1 KTRGRA
7 WVTRAPVRLGGERRG
22 EYQVKTGTMQQHFG
36 AVISDREPEPK
47 DLAASQELEKFLK
60 AMGLYENDEGSRRRT
75 GVLRMLLGLVKD
87 WSLKLAAEEGLSRD
101 DVSPA
106 TLKTFGSYHLGVH
119 TPDADIDVLCLA
131 PRHCSRDAFF
141 TSFCEMLANHPEI
154 DELFPVPEAYTPVI
168 KFKAQGVSI
177 DMLFCSLHYPALPR
191 SCNVHVEE
199 HLRHLDDAGVRSLN
213 GVRVA
218 ELILSMVPNHG
229 AFRTT
234 LRAVKEWARRRGVYS
249 NVLGCLGG
257 VNWAILVA
265 FVVQRYPKAPPSVL
279 LSKFFLM
286 YHRWKWPNHVS
297 LNELQNLQ
305 EKNFT
310 EGFPMHSVW
319 NPVTNPRDKAH
330 LMPIITP
337 AYPAMN
343 SSYNVGEPQM
353 RLIRQEIARGWRLTR
368 GISAGVA
375 SWANLFERSDF
386 FWRFELYVQVDI
398 AARNAADHRL
408 WFGWIES
415 RIRSLLVCLDQI
427 DSVEAYPFVTPLPN
441 PALTDV
447 RTGAVGNSFFI
458 GLGFPEVDEGRSP
471 SGMPIDLT
479 PAWREFMMRVEMWGD
494 RRKRR
499 EGMVV
504 DVKTV
509 KGVNLPEFCFPDGQ
523 VRR

>member
-1 KTRGRA
+1 MPRL
-7 WVTRAPVRLGGERRG
+7 AP
-22 EYQVKTGTMQQHFG
+22 MQQHFG
-36 AVISDREPEPK
+36 AVISDREPESK

-60 AMGLYENDEGSRRRT
+60 AMGLYENAEGSKRRKA
-75 GVLRMLLGLVKD
+75 VLLMLLKLVKE
-87 WSLKLAAEEGLSRD
+87 WSGKIAAEEGLD
-101 DVSPA
+101 KEEVSPA

-131 PRHCSRDAFF
+131 PRHCSRESFF
-141 TSFCEMLANHPEI
+141 TSFCQILRNHTEI

-177 DMLFCSLHYPALPR
+177 DMLFCSLHYPKLPR
-191 SCNVHVEE
+191 HCNVHVEE

-218 ELILSMVPNHG
+218 ELILSLVPNHQ

-234 LRAVKEWARRRGVYS
+234 LRAVKEWARRRGIYS

-265 FVVQRYPKAPPSVL
+265 FVVQRYPNASPSVL
-279 LSKFFLM
+279 LTKFFLM

-297 LNELQNLQ
+297 LNELQSLQ
-305 EKNFT
+305 QETNAT
-310 EGFPMHSVW
+310 EGHPFPLHAVW
-319 NPVTNPRDKAH
+319 NPVANPRDKAH

-353 RLIRQEIARGWRLTR
+353 RLIREEFARGWRITK
-368 GISAGVA
+368 GISLGVA
-375 SWANLFERSDF
+375 NWANLFERSDF

-398 AARNAADHRL
+398 SARSAADHRL

-415 RIRSLLVCLDQI
+415 RMRSFLVCLDQI
-427 DSVEAYPFVTPLPN
+427 DMVEAYPFVNPLPN
-441 PALTDV
+441 PYLTNAE
-447 RTGAVGNSFFI
+447 TGAVGNSFFI
-458 GLGFPEVDEGRSP
+458 G
-471 SGMPIDLT
+471 
-479 PAWREFMMRVEMWGD
+479 
-494 RRKRR
+494 
-499 EGMVV
+499 
-504 DVKTV
+504 
-509 KGVNLPEFCFPDGQ
+509 
-523 VRR
+523 